1 MLAFVRRNR
10 FLLTVVACLLLS
22 GALIVRSRGGH
33 MRSDRVGRLFVDVL
47 APFQGGATM
56 LSETVAGL
64 WTGITGTFRMR
75 DQVKVLRLELR
86 GRNRQLAHLQEIE
99 LENERLREL
108 LAFRHEVRDDVITAR
123 VIGRDALG
131 VSRAITINRGTVD
144 GVRKGAAV
152 LAPDGIVGHVFLAG
166 RQAARVLLITD
177 HNSGVD
183 GVVQRTRARGI
194 VEGTASGACGLKF
207 MKRTEA
213 LAVNDL
219 VVTSGVDGIFPK
231 GLPIGR
237 LTTVDKGEQGLFQYA
252 TVEPTVDFAALE
264 EVLVIQRLG
273 PRPAPATTAGAR

>member
-1 MLAFVRRNR
+1 
-10 FLLTVVACLLLS
+10 
-22 GALIVRSRGGH
+22 
-33 MRSDRVGRLFVDVL
+33 
-47 APFQGGATM
+47 
-56 LSETVAGL
+56 VAGL